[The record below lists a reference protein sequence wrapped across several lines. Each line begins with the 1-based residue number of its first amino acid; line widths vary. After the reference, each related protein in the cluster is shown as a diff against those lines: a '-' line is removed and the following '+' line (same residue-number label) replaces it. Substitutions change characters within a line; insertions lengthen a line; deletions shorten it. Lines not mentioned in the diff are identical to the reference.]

1 MQVKKK
7 IGLFVL
13 VFLIFLFLVAG
24 GYFFWKRYNYVM
36 TDAVFVQADRL
47 VYVSFPKV
55 NGKLIKLYKNE
66 GDWVEAGEILAEL
79 EPTDYEKRVL
89 QLEET
94 AKQTS
99 SQRASLYDSKT
110 KLEREI
116 FLKKDQIERQ
126 LESLQAKKKA
136 QMEKIEAL
144 KARLDFVRKDRMR
157 LENLFREGLISQQ
170 SLEAK
175 QTEEKELNHQL
186 EAEREVLNSITR
198 DIKAL
203 ERTLSLLENERLMVK
218 SLESQIKALEHQE
231 KALINQREEATLYYE
246 YTKLKS
252 PLKGVV
258 AKKFHSEGDV
268 LTPGEPVYAL
278 VDPQSF
284 YILVLLEETKLR
296 GVKRGAPV
304 RIKLDAYPGKEWEG
318 EVEEILPASAATFAL
333 VPRDISAGEF
343 TKLAQRIPIKIRITK
358 GDRAFLRV
366 GLGGEVEIKKIR

>member
-66 GDWVEAGEILAEL
+66 GDRVEAGEILAEL

-157 LENLFREGLISQQ
+157 LENLFKEGLISQQ

-268 LTPGEPVYAL
+268 LTPGEPIYAL

-284 YILVLLEETKLR
+284 YILVLLEETKLS
-296 GVKRGAPV
+296 GIKKGASAK
-304 RIKLDAYPGKEWEG
+304 IKLDAYPGKEWEG

-343 TKLAQRIPIKIRITK
+343 TKLAQRIPVKIRVTQ